1 MNEVNVKLNVDGEKQ
16 EYNVQI
22 DGDKELA
29 ITKDDLTY
37 GLEVFKHISIQK
49 NPINKI
55 DSGKEV
61 DIKSITDEENSDEN
75 DDDESSSSVEASK
88 PAAVPVVSEDKTPIK
103 FSQCT
108 IKITP
113 ERNLMAPTQN
123 NEKLM
128 FLQSL
133 MDEFEFNFEE
143 TSDLVTISGKF

>member
-1 MNEVNVKLNVDGEKQ
+1 MNEINVKLNVDDQKQ

-22 DGDKELA
+22 DGDKEIS
-29 ITKDDLTY
+29 ITKEDLSY
-37 GLEVFKHISIQK
+37 GLEVFKHITILK

-55 DSGKEV
+55 DSGKDV
-61 DIKSITDEENSDEN
+61 DIKSITDEDSNES
-75 DDDESSSSVEASK
+75 DDDTSSSVEANKSDDS
-88 PAAVPVVSEDKTPIK
+88 VQIK

-133 MDEFEFNFEE
+133 MDQYEFNFEE
-143 TSDLVTISGKF
+143 TSDLVTISGKLFLTEDF